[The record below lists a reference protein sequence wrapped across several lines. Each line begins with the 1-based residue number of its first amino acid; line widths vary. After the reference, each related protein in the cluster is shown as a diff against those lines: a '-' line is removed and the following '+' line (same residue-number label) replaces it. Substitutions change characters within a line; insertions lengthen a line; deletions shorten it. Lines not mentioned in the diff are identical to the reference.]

1 MRDVWIA
8 TTLIRRCAPPS
19 PARAGEGG
27 DNPARSLRVDGTN
40 RHECIAMT
48 AAAQPVQRSRRRRW
62 LPYIL
67 SLPALIVCI
76 GILIPFVTAVYYSML
91 RYRLNLPALKGFI
104 WFNNYISFLSDP
116 EFWNT
121 VRVSL
126 LYTGL
131 TVGVEVLFGLAI
143 ALLLQRRTLFN
154 NMVSIALLLP
164 LMTAPAL
171 AALMWKLMTNPNFGV
186 LSYLVQSVGVSNFKW
201 ASAPSTALF
210 TVVLV
215 DVWVYTPFIM
225 ILLLA
230 GLRSLPT
237 QPFEA
242 AALDGVPRRFVF
254 FRITLP
260 MLLPYMM
267 TAALFRLLDAIQQ
280 FDIIYPMT
288 QGGPGNTLLVFQVRA
303 YLEFYSYTNVAK
315 SATLLVILWAI
326 TYALSN
332 VFVKQHLKLRE
343 RARGLA

>member
-1 MRDVWIA
+1 
-8 TTLIRRCAPPS
+8 
-19 PARAGEGG
+19 
-27 DNPARSLRVDGTN
+27 
-40 RHECIAMT
+40 MT
-48 AAAQPVQRSRRRRW
+48 AIDAPIRRRRILL
-62 LPYIL
+62 LPYLL
-67 SLPALIVCI
+67 SLPALLVCI
-76 GILIPFVTAVYYSML
+76 GILVPFFTAVYYSMM
-91 RYRLNLPALKGFI
+91 RYRLNLPYLKGFI
-104 WFNNYISFLSDP
+104 WFGNYREFLTDAS
-116 EFWNT
+116 FWNT

-126 LYTGL
+126 EYTAL
-131 TVGVEVLFGLAI
+131 TVGVELGLGLLIAI
-143 ALLLQRRTLFN
+143 LLQKQTRIN
-154 NMVSIALLLP
+154 NLASILLLLP

-186 LSYLVQSVGVSNFKW
+186 LSYLVQLMGVHDFQW
-201 ASAPSTALF
+201 ASNPNSALF

-230 GLRSLPT
+230 GLRSLPK

-260 MLLPYMM
+260 MLTPYII

-280 FDIIYPMT
+280 FDIIYSMT
-288 QGGPGNTLLVFQVRA
+288 QGGPGDTLLVFQVRS
-303 YLEFYSYTNVAK
+303 YLEFYQYTNVGR
-315 SATLLVILWAI
+315 SAALLMILWAI

-332 VFVKQHLKLRE
+332 VFIKQWLKLRE